1 MMNTRFGTCAALA
14 TCVFILAGQSAA
26 RGQCMTEPSGFAGGS
41 GSQADPYRICN
52 AAQLSNIRNQS
63 AGQYFILTADIDLSG
78 GEGAANP
85 TPTHNWDP
93 IVLNDLEFDGM
104 GHSIDNLMID
114 FTNPDEPSSGA
125 LFAHISNGHIRN
137 VTLNNVAIESAGT
150 FIAGA
155 VAFMERDGYIENVEV
170 NGTIIGASRVG
181 GVVGR
186 CWGFVDDT
194 HIKNCRFSGTI
205 ECSLNAGGG
214 IVGQTWRTNI
224 EDCKVDCE
232 ISGGSELGGI
242 VGDAWPATRIYEC
255 LSRGSVTGT
264 GSKVGGIAG
273 IAGNVGGGIIDLRMA
288 DCYSESDIHG
298 DSGVGGL
305 VGANL
310 YLGISIENCYAVGS
324 VSGNDASTTNGM
336 VGCYSTTNFSAKDC
350 YWNTWSTG
358 QANATGWCGIPPG
371 PGPVAGMTGL
381 NTAQMF
387 FRSTYENSWDF
398 CGTWIINDG
407 NDYPRLVHE
416 LAALPFDDFNANQID
431 DECDVPGD
439 FTGDGHVG
447 LDDVG
452 PFVQHLLTGGDS
464 ILADINGDASNNG
477 LDVQAMVGA
486 LIAP

>member
-1 MMNTRFGTCAALA
+1 MNTRFGTCAALA

-41 GSQADPYRICN
+41 GSQADPYQICN

-93 IVLNDLEFDGM
+93 IELYSLELDGN

-114 FTNPDEPSSGA
+114 HSAPEIPKDSGLFRA
-125 LFAHISNGHIRN
+125 LINGHIRN
-137 VTLNNVAIESAGT
+137 VTLNNIAIVSAHEKVG
-150 FIAGA
+150 GA
-155 VAFMERDGYIENVEV
+155 VANLLLNGYIENIEV
-170 NGTIIGASRVG
+170 NGTINGIRTIG
-181 GVVGR
+181 GVVGA
-186 CWGFVDDT
+186 CSGEVYDA
-194 HIKNCRFSGTI
+194 HIKNCRFSGSI
-205 ECSLNAGGG
+205 LCSDYSAGG
-214 IVGQTWRTNI
+214 IVGYATGTNI
-224 EDCKVDCE
+224 EDCTADCE
-232 ISGGSELGGI
+232 ISGGSQLGGI
-242 VGDAWPATRIYEC
+242 AGHATNLVRVYEC

-264 GSKVGGIAG
+264 GTRVGGVAG
-273 IAGNVGGGIIDLRMA
+273 IAGSLLLA
-288 DCYSESDIHG
+288 DCYSEMSVQG
-298 DSGVGGL
+298 DSSVGGL
-305 VGANL
+305 VGGNL
-310 YLGISIENCYAVGS
+310 SLSLFFEHCYAVGS
-324 VSGNDASTTNGM
+324 VIGNDASTTNGM
-336 VGCYSTTNFSAKDC
+336 VGCYSQPQFTAKDC

-358 QANATGWCGIPPG
+358 QANAASWCGESPD

-387 FRSTYENSWDF
+387 LHATYENSWDF
-398 CGTWIINDG
+398 CGTWTINDG

-416 LAALPFDDFNANQID
+416 FGALPFDDFNANQID

-439 FTGDGHVG
+439 FTGDGQVA

-452 PFVQHLLTGGDS
+452 PFVQHLLTSGGS